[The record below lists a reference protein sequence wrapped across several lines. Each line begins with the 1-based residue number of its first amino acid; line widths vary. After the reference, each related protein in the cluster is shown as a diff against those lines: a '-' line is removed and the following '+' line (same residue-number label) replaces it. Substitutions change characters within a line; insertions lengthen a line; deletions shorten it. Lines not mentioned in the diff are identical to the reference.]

1 MTVDLPN
8 DLIELRRNL
17 LALSALVEQQV
28 TRTLEAMANSDP
40 DLAREVKGS
49 DAEIDAL
56 DLMIEEQC
64 MRLLALGSPMAGD
77 LRQILSTLRISGQ
90 LERIADLAKG
100 ISKRT
105 IKISRL
111 EAIGLPPALLEMAE
125 ATRSMI
131 GKGLV
136 ALSDEDVALCKEVR
150 LADNEVDDL
159 NKQVLRWSRDEIPRN
174 VEHTDAAIHLLTI
187 AQRMERM
194 CDITTLIVEEVI
206 FLVEGRIVRHGA
218 E

>member
-1 MTVDLPN
+1 MSIDLHN
-8 DLIELRRNL
+8 DLLALRRDL

-28 TRTLEAMANSDP
+28 SRTIEAMTKSDAE
-40 DLAREVKGS
+40 LAREVKGS
-49 DAEIDAL
+49 DTEVDAM
-56 DLMIEEQC
+56 DLRIEEQC

-105 IKISRL
+105 IKLSKLDAIRL
-111 EAIGLPPALLEMAE
+111 PSSLLEMAE
-125 ATRSMI
+125 ATRKMI
-131 GKGLV
+131 ADALV
-136 ALSDEDVALCKEVR
+136 ALSNEDVELCRQVRHADNLVDNLNKEV
-150 LADNEVDDL
+150 LH
-159 NKQVLRWSRDEIPRN
+159 WSRNEIPRN
-174 VEHTDAAIHLLTI
+174 VENTNAAIHLLTI
-187 AQRMERM
+187 AQRLERI

-206 FLVEGRIVRHGA
+206 FQVEGRIVRHGV

>member
-1 MTVDLPN
+1 MSIDLHN
-8 DLIELRRNL
+8 DLLALRRDL

-28 TRTLEAMANSDP
+28 SRTIEAMTKSDA

-49 DAEIDAL
+49 DAEVDAM
-56 DLMIEEQC
+56 DLRIEEQC

-100 ISKRT
+100 ISKPT
-105 IKISRL
+105 IKLSKLDAIRL
-111 EAIGLPPALLEMAE
+111 PSSLLEMAE
-125 ATRSMI
+125 ATRTMI
-131 GKGLV
+131 ADALI
-136 ALSDEDVALCKEVR
+136 ALSNEDVDLCRQVRRADNLVDNLNKEV
-150 LADNEVDDL
+150 LH
-159 NKQVLRWSRDEIPRN
+159 WSRNEIPRN
-174 VEHTDAAIHLLTI
+174 VENTNAAIHLLTI
-187 AQRMERM
+187 AQRLERI

-206 FLVEGRIVRHGA
+206 FQVEGRIVRHGV

>member
-1 MTVDLPN
+1 MSIDLHN
-8 DLIELRRNL
+8 DLLGLRRDL

-28 TRTLEAMANSDP
+28 SRTIEAMTKSDA

-49 DAEIDAL
+49 DAEVDAM
-56 DLMIEEQC
+56 DLRIEEQC

-105 IKISRL
+105 IKLSKLDAIRL
-111 EAIGLPPALLEMAE
+111 PSSLLEMAE
-125 ATRSMI
+125 ATRTMI
-131 GKGLV
+131 ADALI
-136 ALSDEDVALCKEVR
+136 ALSNEDVDLCRQVRRADNLVDNLNKEV
-150 LADNEVDDL
+150 LH
-159 NKQVLRWSRDEIPRN
+159 WSRNEIPRN
-174 VEHTDAAIHLLTI
+174 VENTNAAIHLLTI
-187 AQRMERM
+187 AQRLERI

-206 FLVEGRIVRHGA
+206 FQVEGRIVRHGM

>member
-1 MTVDLPN
+1 
-8 DLIELRRNL
+8 
-17 LALSALVEQQV
+17 
-28 TRTLEAMANSDP
+28 
-40 DLAREVKGS
+40 
-49 DAEIDAL
+49 
-56 DLMIEEQC
+56 

-105 IKISRL
+105 IKISKL
-111 EAIGLPPALLEMAE
+111 EAIRLPSSLLEMAE

-131 GKGLV
+131 ADALL
-136 ALSDEDVALCKEVR
+136 ALSKEDVDLCRQVRRADNLVDNLNKEV
-150 LADNEVDDL
+150 LH
-159 NKQVLRWSRDEIPRN
+159 WSRNEIPRN
-174 VEHTDAAIHLLTI
+174 VENTNATIHLLTI
-187 AQRMERM
+187 AQRMERI

-206 FLVEGRIVRHGA
+206 FQVEGRIVRHGV

>member
-1 MTVDLPN
+1 MSIDLHN
-8 DLIELRRNL
+8 DLLALRRDL

-28 TRTLEAMANSDP
+28 SRTIEAMTKSDA

-49 DAEIDAL
+49 DAEVDAM
-56 DLMIEEQC
+56 DLRIEEQC

-105 IKISRL
+105 IKLSKLDAIRL
-111 EAIGLPPALLEMAE
+111 PTSLVEMAE

-131 GKGLV
+131 ADALV
-136 ALSDEDVALCKEVR
+136 ALSKEDVELCRQVRHADNLVDNLNKEV
-150 LADNEVDDL
+150 LH
-159 NKQVLRWSRDEIPRN
+159 WSRNEIPRN
-174 VEHTDAAIHLLTI
+174 VENTNAAIHLLTI
-187 AQRMERM
+187 AQRMERI

-206 FLVEGRIVRHGA
+206 FQVEGRIVRHGV

>member
-1 MTVDLPN
+1 MAIDLHN
-8 DLIELRRNL
+8 DLLALRRDL

-28 TRTLEAMANSDP
+28 SRTIEAMTKSDAE
-40 DLAREVKGS
+40 LAREVKGS
-49 DAEIDAL
+49 DAEVDAM
-56 DLMIEEQC
+56 DLRIEEQC

-105 IKISRL
+105 IKISKL
-111 EAIGLPPALLEMAE
+111 EAIRLPSSLLEMAE

-131 GKGLV
+131 ADALL
-136 ALSDEDVALCKEVR
+136 ALSKEDVDLCRQVRRADNLVDNLNKEV
-150 LADNEVDDL
+150 LH
-159 NKQVLRWSRDEIPRN
+159 WSRNEIPRN
-174 VEHTDAAIHLLTI
+174 VENTNATIHLLTI
-187 AQRMERM
+187 AQRMERI

-206 FLVEGRIVRHGA
+206 FQVEGRIVRHGV

>member
-1 MTVDLPN
+1 MSIDLHN
-8 DLIELRRNL
+8 DLLGLRRDL

-28 TRTLEAMANSDP
+28 SRTLEAMTKSDTE
-40 DLAREVKGS
+40 LAREVKGS
-49 DAEIDAL
+49 DAEVDAM
-56 DLMIEEQC
+56 DLRIEEQC

-77 LRQILSTLRISGQ
+77 LRKILSTLRISGQ

-105 IKISRL
+105 IKLSKLDAIRL
-111 EAIGLPPALLEMAE
+111 PTSLLEMAE

-131 GKGLV
+131 ADALV
-136 ALSDEDVALCKEVR
+136 ALTNEDVELCRQVRRADDLVDNLNKEV
-150 LADNEVDDL
+150 LH
-159 NKQVLRWSRDEIPRN
+159 WSRNEIPRN
-174 VEHTDAAIHLLTI
+174 VENTNAAIHLLTI
-187 AQRMERM
+187 AQRLERI

-206 FLVEGRIVRHGA
+206 FQVEGRIVRHGV

>member
-1 MTVDLPN
+1 MSIDLHN
-8 DLIELRRNL
+8 DLLGLRRDL

-28 TRTLEAMANSDP
+28 SRTIEAMTKSDA

-49 DAEIDAL
+49 DAEVDAM
-56 DLMIEEQC
+56 DLRIEEQC

-105 IKISRL
+105 IKLSKLDAIRL
-111 EAIGLPPALLEMAE
+111 PSSLLEMAE

-131 GKGLV
+131 ADALV
-136 ALSDEDVALCKEVR
+136 ALSKEDVDLCRQVRHADNLVDNLNKEV
-150 LADNEVDDL
+150 LH
-159 NKQVLRWSRDEIPRN
+159 WSRTEIPRN
-174 VEHTDAAIHLLTI
+174 VENTNAAIHLLTI
-187 AQRMERM
+187 AQRLERI

-206 FLVEGRIVRHGA
+206 FQVEGRIVRHGV

>member
-1 MTVDLPN
+1 MSIDLHN
-8 DLIELRRNL
+8 DLLALRRDL

-28 TRTLEAMANSDP
+28 SRTIEAMTKSDA

-49 DAEIDAL
+49 DAEVDAM
-56 DLMIEEQC
+56 DLRIEEQC

-105 IKISRL
+105 IKLSKLDAIRL
-111 EAIGLPPALLEMAE
+111 PSSLLEMAE
-125 ATRSMI
+125 ATRTMI
-131 GKGLV
+131 ADALI
-136 ALSDEDVALCKEVR
+136 ALSNEDVDLCRQVRRADNLVDNLNKEV
-150 LADNEVDDL
+150 LH
-159 NKQVLRWSRDEIPRN
+159 WSRNEIPRN
-174 VEHTDAAIHLLTI
+174 VENTNAAIHLLTI
-187 AQRMERM
+187 AQRLERI

-206 FLVEGRIVRHGA
+206 FQVEGRIVRHGV

>member
-1 MTVDLPN
+1 MSIDLHN
-8 DLIELRRNL
+8 DLLALRRDL

-28 TRTLEAMANSDP
+28 SRTIEAMTKSDA

-49 DAEIDAL
+49 DAEVDAM
-56 DLMIEEQC
+56 DLRIEEQC

-105 IKISRL
+105 IKLSKLDAIRL
-111 EAIGLPPALLEMAE
+111 PTSLVEMAE
-125 ATRSMI
+125 ATRAMI
-131 GKGLV
+131 ADALV
-136 ALSDEDVALCKEVR
+136 ALSKEDVDLCRQVRHADNLVDNLNKEV
-150 LADNEVDDL
+150 LH
-159 NKQVLRWSRDEIPRN
+159 WSRNEIPRN
-174 VEHTDAAIHLLTI
+174 VENTNAAIHLLTI
-187 AQRMERM
+187 AQRMERI

-206 FLVEGRIVRHGA
+206 FQVEGRIVRHGV

>member
-1 MTVDLPN
+1 MSIDLHN
-8 DLIELRRNL
+8 DLLGLRRDL

-28 TRTLEAMANSDP
+28 SRTIEAMTKSNAE
-40 DLAREVKGS
+40 LAREVKGS
-49 DAEIDAL
+49 DAEVDAM
-56 DLMIEEQC
+56 DLRIEEQC

-105 IKISRL
+105 IKLSKLDAIRL
-111 EAIGLPPALLEMAE
+111 PSSLLEMAE
-125 ATRSMI
+125 ATQTMI
-131 GKGLV
+131 ADALV
-136 ALSDEDVALCKEVR
+136 ALTNEDVELCRQVRHADNLVDNLNKEV
-150 LADNEVDDL
+150 LH
-159 NKQVLRWSRDEIPRN
+159 WSRNEIPRN
-174 VEHTDAAIHLLTI
+174 VENTNAAIHLLTI
-187 AQRMERM
+187 AQRLERI

-206 FLVEGRIVRHGA
+206 FQVEGRIVRHGV

>member
-1 MTVDLPN
+1 MAIDLHN
-8 DLIELRRNL
+8 DLLALRRDL

-28 TRTLEAMANSDP
+28 SRTIEAMTKSDA

-49 DAEIDAL
+49 DAEVDAM
-56 DLMIEEQC
+56 DLRIEEQC

-105 IKISRL
+105 IKISKL
-111 EAIGLPPALLEMAE
+111 EAIRLPSSLLEMAE

-131 GKGLV
+131 ADALL
-136 ALSDEDVALCKEVR
+136 ALSKEDVDLCRQVRRADNLVDNLNKEV
-150 LADNEVDDL
+150 LH
-159 NKQVLRWSRDEIPRN
+159 WSRYEIPRN
-174 VEHTDAAIHLLTI
+174 VENTNATIHLLTI
-187 AQRMERM
+187 AQRMERI

-206 FLVEGRIVRHGA
+206 FQVEGRIVRHGV

>member
-1 MTVDLPN
+1 MAIDLHN
-8 DLIELRRNL
+8 DLLALRRDL

-28 TRTLEAMANSDP
+28 SRTIEAMTKSDAE
-40 DLAREVKGS
+40 LAREVKGS
-49 DAEIDAL
+49 DAEVDAM
-56 DLMIEEQC
+56 DLRIEEQC

-105 IKISRL
+105 IKISKL
-111 EAIGLPPALLEMAE
+111 DAIRLPPSLLEMAE

-131 GKGLV
+131 ADALL
-136 ALSDEDVALCKEVR
+136 ALSKEDVELCRQVRRADNLVDNLNKEV
-150 LADNEVDDL
+150 LH
-159 NKQVLRWSRDEIPRN
+159 WSRNEIPRN
-174 VEHTDAAIHLLTI
+174 VENTNATIHLLTI
-187 AQRMERM
+187 AQRMERI

-206 FLVEGRIVRHGA
+206 FQVEGRIVRHGV

>member
-1 MTVDLPN
+1 MAIDLHN
-8 DLIELRRNL
+8 DLLALRRDL

-28 TRTLEAMANSDP
+28 SRTIEAMTKSDA

-49 DAEIDAL
+49 DAEVDAM
-56 DLMIEEQC
+56 DLRIEEQC

-105 IKISRL
+105 IKISKL
-111 EAIGLPPALLEMAE
+111 EAIRLPSSLLEMAE

-131 GKGLV
+131 ADALL
-136 ALSDEDVALCKEVR
+136 ALSKEDVDLCRQVRRADNLVDNLNKEV
-150 LADNEVDDL
+150 LH
-159 NKQVLRWSRDEIPRN
+159 WSRNEIPRN
-174 VEHTDAAIHLLTI
+174 VENTNATIHLLTI
-187 AQRMERM
+187 AQRMERI

-206 FLVEGRIVRHGA
+206 FQVEGRIVRHGV